1 MILNHKCSRSVDQF
15 YKINVLWLPLLKS
28 SLINCVVSFSEAVHQ
43 KCRSCPKQIRVK
55 RKWQILASQ
64 NLPRL
69 EGALFQGLVA
79 WRIIFFYFQN
89 HFLKIHT
96 RGIPKMSD
104 FYVFS
109 HFWPRKWL
117 LKLKKRV
124 LTPSFSHLTFSS
136 QMGTLSSPT
145 QLKVIQVF
153 KSAFPSLPSV
163 RRAPSQSL
171 STQNC
176 ASSGD
181 CGPGRKYFSS
191 WHIGN
196 VSLWYVDETF
206 LDRLQM
212 FFCQSEEVSVIDDR
226 SIFSLLDEIFH
237 KLLLLFREQHLAGNE
252 SICQHRES

>member
-1 MILNHKCSRSVDQF
+1 MNRRRRCYNLVTLKIVHSWSLPLGNAVILNHKCNRSVDRF
-15 YKINVLWLPLLKS
+15 CIINVLWLPLLKS
-28 SLINCVVSFSEAVHQ
+28 SLINYVVSFSETVHQ

-69 EGALFQGLVA
+69 EGALFQGLGA
-79 WRIIFFYFQN
+79 WRIIFFYFRN

-136 QMGTLSSPT
+136 QMGTLSSIGWLGDWVIGEQEKVYKILEKSNLQIKHLFDKRRLLIF
-145 QLKVIQVF
+145 QLF
-153 KSAFPSLPSV
+153 LGY
-163 RRAPSQSL
+163 
-171 STQNC
+171 NC
-176 ASSGD
+176 ELISI
-181 CGPGRKYFSS
+181 Y
-191 WHIGN
+191 
-196 VSLWYVDETF
+196 
-206 LDRLQM
+206 LDVN
-212 FFCQSEEVSVIDDR
+212 E
-226 SIFSLLDEIFH
+226 
-237 KLLLLFREQHLAGNE
+237 KLAIYRGG
-252 SICQHRES
+252 

>member
-1 MILNHKCSRSVDQF
+1 MNRRRRCYNLVTLKIVHSWSLPLGDAVIPYHKCNRSVDQF
-15 YKINVLWLPLLKS
+15 CIINVLRLSLLKS
-28 SLINCVVSFSEAVHQ
+28 SLIYCVVSFSEAVHQ

-136 QMGTLSSPT
+136 RMGTLSRWCRQT
-145 QLKVIQVF
+145 GIRYQ
-153 KSAFPSLPSV
+153 
-163 RRAPSQSL
+163 
-171 STQNC
+171 
-176 ASSGD
+176 
-181 CGPGRKYFSS
+181 KYAMI
-191 WHIGN
+191 H
-196 VSLWYVDETF
+196 
-206 LDRLQM
+206 
-212 FFCQSEEVSVIDDR
+212 FF
-226 SIFSLLDEIFH
+226 
-237 KLLLLFREQHLAGNE
+237 
-252 SICQHRES
+252 

>member
-15 YKINVLWLPLLKS
+15 YRINVLWLPLLKS

-79 WRIIFFYFQN
+79 WRIIFFYFRN

-124 LTPSFSHLTFSS
+124 LTPSFSHLTFWS
-136 QMGTLSSPT
+136 QMGTLSSHYTATRALPHT
-145 QLKVIQVF
+145 GQVF
-153 KSAFPSLPSV
+153 GLVPVEQVKVCTDDTDVIIGTYDCTRHCMSH
-163 RRAPSQSL
+163 SQSL
-171 STQNC
+171 KGLHQKN
-176 ASSGD
+176 D
-181 CGPGRKYFSS
+181 CPFVFKNFQAY
-191 WHIGN
+191 
-196 VSLWYVDETF
+196 Y
-206 LDRLQM
+206 
-212 FFCQSEEVSVIDDR
+212 C
-226 SIFSLLDEIFH
+226 
-237 KLLLLFREQHLAGNE
+237 LAGWQKLHGSMGGTRRKVWTRTKILSRN
-252 SICQHRES
+252 IRYFVAN